1 MAHITHFFENHSG
14 IRKKKSGHQKRY
26 KIAFVVVRTNASIL
40 TSREKKKEDEQR
52 RTDSIVKRGVRER
65 KKTRNYY

>member
-14 IRKKKSGHQKRY
+14 IRKKKSGHQTRY

-40 TSREKKKEDEQR
+40 TSREKKEDEQR

>member
-40 TSREKKKEDEQR
+40 TSREKKEDEQR